1 MAKKDDA
8 VPEFGYSSTVR
19 KTLVLGKD
27 GETLASAANPLPVDA
42 VVSVDTMTINAEMK
56 EASGQDYYVTT
67 TNLGDGTLTIGFDDA
82 SSFTVAGALALQD
95 IVSIENKTQGWIY
108 VSKGATVGDTSILLV
123 AANQTTGYPVPGA
136 ADEFEIVY
144 RGIDRIG
151 SSNALLTT
159 IDSDTDDIKTATEAS
174 AVDLA
179 AIELLNA
186 DIKTATEATQ
196 TATELIDDAIATD
209 DSAQSATPS
218 VMNAGAEYKA
228 SRTEYADGD
237 ATILHSDIKGGL
249 IIAGY
254 DDTLEGVKNFPQSN
268 APKLATSPE
277 AYTVLTA
284 TTVAYVE
291 GSVIDTRAY
300 SDILF
305 HYSKTASDADNSY
318 LKAVTLLSADG
329 AVDYQQTSITAP
341 SSGVSVIDDNVYE
354 RDKAALVEVISIP
367 TNGANFMRFD
377 LAKVTDA
384 GTDSAWTIFITKV
397 PR

>member
-159 IDSDTDDIKTATEAS
+159 IDSDTDDIKTATEA
-174 AVDLA
+174 
-179 AIELLNA
+179 
-186 DIKTATEATQ
+186 TQ

-329 AVDYQQTSITAP
+329 AVDYQQTVMDQPAA
-341 SSGVSVIDDNVYE
+341 GVTVIGANVYE
-354 RDKAALVEVISIP
+354 RDKAALVECISIP